1 VTFLLNISIQIIGY
15 LGYLIIFNLNSL
27 SFFLVAGIVMI
38 YPSKKL
44 ASLLRHYVDLSYH
57 ENKSLF
63 DNIQKL
69 VDNIY
74 LIKILKKSKDEMNDF
89 ETKVTNF
96 QRYQFKNYQ
105 YGTMNSILPPFFTLI
120 VLSSLFTF
128 LKSLSFLTL
137 EFVGIILRLFQQL
150 GEFNKNIGNVINSHV
165 HLEKLYMV
173 EKNKYIVNSENYV
186 VDFTLDK
193 NIAINV
199 NDVVFKYLGSD
210 SNIFDGLSLKIKR
223 NTHTIL
229 TGPNG
234 AGKSTL
240 LGILSGVFYSDQG
253 KVTTFSN
260 NYGYIGVTPLII
272 SGSLRDNLLYGNN
285 GNVSDQEILDLTKR
299 FELYGKSESINLDT
313 LVDNKSLSSGQMQK
327 VSFIR
332 ALLAKVD
339 ILILDESTSN
349 LDYETKLKIF
359 KILSE
364 LEITVINSTH
374 SKEGLEYDHHL
385 EIVIDKDSR
394 LIKKTK

>member
-1 VTFLLNISIQIIGY
+1 
-15 LGYLIIFNLNSL
+15 
-27 SFFLVAGIVMI
+27 MI

-173 EKNKYIVNSENYV
+173 EK
-186 VDFTLDK
+186 
-193 NIAINV
+193 
-199 NDVVFKYLGSD
+199 
-210 SNIFDGLSLKIKR
+210 KI
-223 NTHTIL
+223 
-229 TGPNG
+229 
-234 AGKSTL
+234 
-240 LGILSGVFYSDQG
+240 D
-253 KVTTFSN
+253 
-260 NYGYIGVTPLII
+260 
-272 SGSLRDNLLYGNN
+272 
-285 GNVSDQEILDLTKR
+285 
-299 FELYGKSESINLDT
+299 
-313 LVDNKSLSSGQMQK
+313 
-327 VSFIR
+327 
-332 ALLAKVD
+332 
-339 ILILDESTSN
+339 
-349 LDYETKLKIF
+349 
-359 KILSE
+359 
-364 LEITVINSTH
+364 
-374 SKEGLEYDHHL
+374 
-385 EIVIDKDSR
+385 
-394 LIKKTK
+394 